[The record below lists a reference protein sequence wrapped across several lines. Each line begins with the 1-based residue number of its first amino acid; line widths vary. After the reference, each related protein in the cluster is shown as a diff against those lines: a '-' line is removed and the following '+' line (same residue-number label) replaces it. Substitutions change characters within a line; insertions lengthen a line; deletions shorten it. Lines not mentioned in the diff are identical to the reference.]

1 MRRYLVVAHRTL
13 MGPHVQE
20 YVRACVAQ
28 GSCSFHLVVPVH
40 HPSSGAWTDGEV
52 EAAART
58 RLAEGIDAFRALGA
72 EADGE
77 VGDSNV
83 VYAISAALR
92 NVDYEADEIV
102 LSTLPPGPSKWLKL
116 DIPSRVRREFDLPVT
131 HLVAETEPAH

>member
-20 YVRACVAQ
+20 YVRACMAQ
-28 GSCSFHLVVPVH
+28 GSCSFHLVVPVY
-40 HPSSGAWTDGEV
+40 HPSSGAWTDGKI
-52 EAAART
+52 EAVART
-58 RLAEGIDAFRALGA
+58 RLAEGIDAFRSIGA
-72 EADGE
+72 EVGGE
-77 VGDSNV
+77 VGDANV

-116 DIPSRVRREFDLPVT
+116 DVPSRVRREFDLPVT
-131 HLVAETEPAH
+131 HLVAESEPAR